1 MATSTRSELSALFAD
16 TYTNETRGAKCRK
29 VVEFIFGGSFYC
41 SLQVAASRRG
51 MVGGA

>member
-29 VVEFIFGGSFYC
+29 VVELI
-41 SLQVAASRRG
+41 LRVAASRRG